1 MFQIYVQHQSLSIR
15 QNQLYKTLVPT
26 CCRTNDGTQR
36 FVVVPIAQS
45 GSPQGQYQYAPNQT
59 YPRNQNKANATSYVI
74 PFPLSQV
81 SVIITP
87 FPRHHYTISASSLH
101 HFSLIITPFQYPDTM
116 CNKACLMLHQY
127 LSCFH
132 RCDFAIDFPFRNI

>member
-1 MFQIYVQHQSLSIR
+1 MQSKGPELSVSNICAASEPVDKAKPAL
-15 QNQLYKTLVPT
+15 QNSLLVPT
-26 CCRTNDGTQR
+26 RCRTNDGTQR
-36 FVVVPIAQS
+36 FVIVPIAQS

-87 FPRHHYTISASSLH
+87 F
-101 HFSLIITPFQYPDTM
+101 QYPGTV
-116 CNKACLMLHQY
+116 CSKACLMLHQY

-132 RCDFAIDFPFRNI
+132 RRDFAIDLPFGNI